1 MRKMQFVLTSAVL
14 AAVVCLSACGYALA
28 GRGNSLPD
36 HIRTIG
42 IPNFTN
48 QSRTPDLDHLLTEAV
63 RAEFKTRGRY
73 RIVPDSTNVDAVLTA
88 TIQPILL
95 VPAEIS
101 PTGLASKY
109 MVTVIASVEFTDEK
123 EKKTFWSNPAFR
135 LSDEYNVPNA
145 ATVPDPSVVF
155 SADKNA
161 LERIARSFA
170 QSLVTSILEA
180 F

>member
-1 MRKMQFVLTSAVL
+1 MNKLRIVL
-14 AAVVCLSACGYALA
+14 ASALLACLVCLPGCGYALA

-36 HIRTIG
+36 YIKTIG

-48 QSRTPDLDHLLTEAV
+48 QSRTADLDHLLTEAV
-63 RAEFKTRGRY
+63 SAEFKTRGRY
-73 RIVPDSTNVDAVLTA
+73 RIVPDRTNVDAVLTA

-95 VPAEIS
+95 IPAEIS

-109 MVTVIASVEFTDEK
+109 VVTLIASVEFFDEK
-123 EKKTFWSNPAFR
+123 EKKPFWANPVFR
-135 LSDEYNVPNA
+135 LTDEYNVPNA

-161 LERIARSFA
+161 LERIARNFA

>member
-1 MRKMQFVLTSAVL
+1 MLASAL
-14 AAVVCLSACGYALA
+14 LSCLVALSGCGYALA

-36 HIRTIG
+36 YIRTIG

-63 RAEFKTRGRY
+63 SAEFKGRGRY
-73 RIVPDSTNVDAVLTA
+73 RIVPDSTNVDALLTV
-88 TIQPILL
+88 TIQPIIL

-109 MVTVIASVEFTDEK
+109 TVTVIASVEFFDEK
-123 EKKTFWSNPAFR
+123 QKKAFWANPAFR
-135 LSDEYNVPNA
+135 LNDEYNVPNA